1 MNYFE
6 ELNHL
11 QSINKFGI
19 KLGLERINKLCD
31 LMGNPEKKLKFIHIA
46 GTNGKGSVAACLL
59 SILME
64 AGLKVGFYTSPAL
77 ERFTERIKINQEE
90 ISRDDTAKYL
100 AVVRELCEKAI
111 AEGFEHPTEFE
122 MVTAAAFKYFNDKKV
137 DVVILEVGLGGRLDS
152 TNVVTPLLSIIT
164 SISYDHMNILG
175 STLAE
180 ITAEKAGIIKEGVTV
195 VSYPQIDEAADV
207 IKRICHEKHCKLVNV
222 PKNSGEYLGTVE
234 YDKHLLQGIR
244 VKAEDTEYSFATNLL
259 GTYQLKN
266 MSTAIFAAREIDL
279 LGIAVSH
286 ENIISGLNNV
296 RWPGRLEILGTSPYI
311 VLDGAHNIDGIWKLR
326 ESIEKYFKYRN
337 IYLIFGVL
345 KDKEVEKMAAVI
357 SPGAKKIICLSPN
370 NERAENS
377 ILLMETV
384 KKYNPNCIRETD
396 YETAFKTALKWS
408 SRKDLILICGS
419 LYMIG
424 DMRKIIKSIKKTI

>member
-207 IKRICHEKHCKLVNV
+207 IKKICNEKHCKLVNV
-222 PKNSGEYLGTVE
+222 PKNSGEYLGTIE

-244 VKAEDTEYSFATNLL
+244 VKAENREYSFATNLL

-326 ESIEKYFKYRN
+326 ESIEKYFKFRN

-357 SPGAKKIICLSPN
+357 SPVAKKIICLSPN

-384 KKYNPNCIRETD
+384 KKYNPNCLRETD